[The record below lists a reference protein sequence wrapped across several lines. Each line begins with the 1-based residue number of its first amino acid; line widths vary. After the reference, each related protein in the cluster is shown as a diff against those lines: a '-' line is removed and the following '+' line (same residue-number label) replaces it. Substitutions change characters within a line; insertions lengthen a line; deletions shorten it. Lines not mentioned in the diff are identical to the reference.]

1 MLCLVFAMSLLDRT
15 NISSAY
21 IAGLET
27 DLRLDIGA
35 RYSIALL
42 VFFIG
47 YAVFELPSNFIIRKV
62 GARLWMGFLILA
74 WGAVVLGMG
83 FVDSWVT
90 LTICRALLGIFEAG
104 GKPSQSQFLSMK
116 AETNTPQSFP
126 APSSSSH
133 PGTNNTKLPPASP
146 SSTCPPCS
154 PPHSVPSLPTPSP

>member
-1 MLCLVFAMSLLDRT
+1 MLCVVFAMSLLDRT

-35 RYSIALL
+35 RYSLALL

-62 GARLWMGFLILA
+62 GARLWMGFLIIA
-74 WGAVVLGMG
+74 WGTVVLGMG

-104 GKPSQSQFLSMK
+104 GKFL
-116 AETNTPQSFP
+116 
-126 APSSSSH
+126 
-133 PGTNNTKLPPASP
+133 LPFSP
-146 SSTCPPCS
+146 LKSRD
-154 PPHSVPSLPTPSP
+154 

>member
-1 MLCLVFAMSLLDRT
+1 MLCIVFAMSLLDRT

-35 RYSIALL
+35 RYSLALL

-47 YAVFELPSNFIIRKV
+47 YAIFELPSNFIIRKV
-62 GARLWMGFLILA
+62 GARLWMSFLIIA

-90 LTICRALLGIFEAG
+90 LTVCRALLGVFEAG
-104 GKPSQSQFLSMK
+104 GTFYIL
-116 AETNTPQSFP
+116 
-126 APSSSSH
+126 SSSRHAADPS
-133 PGTNNTKLPPASP
+133 LSP
-146 SSTCPPCS
+146 SWCHLRHHFLVQTI
-154 PPHSVPSLPTPSP
+154 

>member
-1 MLCLVFAMSLLDRT
+1 MLCVVFAMSLLDRT

-27 DLRLDIGA
+27 DLRLEIGA
-35 RYSIALL
+35 RYSLALL

-62 GARLWMGFLILA
+62 GARLWMGFLITA

-104 GKPSQSQFLSMK
+104 GKFLLPFSPLK
-116 AETNTPQSFP
+116 KQRLINPQSFP
-126 APSSSSH
+126 APSSSSP
-133 PGTNNTKLPPASP
+133 PGTNNTKPPPASP
-146 SSTCPPCS
+146 SSTCPP
-154 PPHSVPSLPTPSP
+154 